1 MLEEAWSMTLQE
13 GTPGAF
19 YRVAGSSLPLELTR
33 RLQALGMT
41 RGCPVQVLRKKRR
54 GAMVIKIRGSRF
66 ALGGAVSSRILVEE
80 G

>member
-1 MLEEAWSMTLQE
+1 MTLEE
-13 GTPGAF
+13 GRPGAF
-19 YRVAGSSLPLELTR
+19 YRVEGTALPRELTR

-54 GAMVIKIRGSRF
+54 GAMIIKIRGSRF
-66 ALGGAVSSRILVEE
+66 ALGRAVSTRILVEE